1 GYSGSIPDLIQRIEV
16 GEAELWIWDAEG
28 SRENSGPESP
38 SSAGHGIRGGT
49 RTQPECGESEG
60 GRQDPTAHGGR
71 HGQDGVNPRA
81 ERGDGLS
88 PRPDLAPHQR
98 LAMGQQSHSCLNC
111 GKRFGNASAL
121 TQHRRTHSGERPFRC
136 ADCGKDFIRASALT
150 QHRRTHT
157 GERPYRCADCG
168 KDFAQLSHLTAHQ
181 HTHTGEQ
188 RYRCADCGQ
197 SFCWAKSLSRHR
209 RAHTQEWL
217 YRCADCGKGF
227 SQQANLT
234 RHLATHANTSLPPP
248 GPEGLP
254 GAWHSSSR
262 CRPGCGP
269 VFVMSSGESMS
280 GQGREFG

>member
-1 GYSGSIPDLIQRIEV
+1 MAMAAAGPAQQLQVAFEDVALYFTREEWELLSQPEKQLYQDQMLRNYRALVSLGYSGSTPDLIQRIEV

-38 SSAGHGIRGGT
+38 SSAGHGIRGGM

-60 GRQDPTAHGGR
+60 GRQDPTTHGGS

-98 LAMGQQSHSCLNC
+98 LAMGQQSHSCADC

-121 TQHRRTHSGERPFRC
+121 TQHRCTHSGERPFRC
-136 ADCGKDFIRASALT
+136 ADCGKGFIRASSLT

-157 GERPYRCADCG
+157 GERPYCCADCG

-188 RYRCADCGQ
+188 WYRCADCGQ
-197 SFCWAKSLSRHR
+197 
-209 RAHTQEWL
+209 
-217 YRCADCGKGF
+217 
-227 SQQANLT
+227 
-234 RHLATHANTSLPPP
+234 
-248 GPEGLP
+248 
-254 GAWHSSSR
+254 SSSR

-269 VFVMSSGESMS
+269 VFVMPSGESMS